1 MLKKYQDN
9 IKLSNA
15 QSFLD
20 SIKEDIQKRDESSIK
35 MRDQGISLDE
45 VLHCINKLARKWWFN

>member
-20 SIKEDIQKRDESSIK
+20 SIKEDIQKIDESSIK
-35 MRDQGISLDE
+35 MCDQGISLDE
-45 VLHCINKLARKWWFN
+45 VLHCIKLARE

>member
-1 MLKKYQDN
+1 MLKKYQD

-20 SIKEDIQKRDESSIK
+20 SIKEDIQKIDKSSIK
-35 MRDQGISLDE
+35 MCDQGISLDE
-45 VLHCINKLARKWWFN
+45 VLHCINKLARK

>member
-20 SIKEDIQKRDESSIK
+20 SIKEDIQKIDESSIK

-45 VLHCINKLARKWWFN
+45 VLHCINKLARE